1 MDKNEVTGLIKEVE
15 GAARGA
21 IGQAVGDAKL
31 QGHSQAD
38 GAVDKS
44 HNYTRRGARRGSHE
58 VRGPPRSEPDQNR
71 PMSVRRRAAA
81 RGGAGRR
88 PSRAAV
94 E

>member
-44 HNYTRRGARRGSHE
+44 HNYTSRLNDA
-58 VRGPPRSEPDQNR
+58 VRDAEAMKSGGLLVASPIKTGP
-71 PMSVRRRAAA
+71 
-81 RGGAGRR
+81 
-88 PSRAAV
+88 
-94 E
+94 